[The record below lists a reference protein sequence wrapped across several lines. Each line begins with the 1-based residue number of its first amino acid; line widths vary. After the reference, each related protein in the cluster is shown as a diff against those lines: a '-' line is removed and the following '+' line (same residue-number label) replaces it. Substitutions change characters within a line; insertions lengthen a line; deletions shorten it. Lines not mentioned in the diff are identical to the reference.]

1 MPTLTFNLD
10 DEVTGSVTGSDE
22 MDDIEICAEV
32 TVDGYNIGSI
42 DWTHTPEIL
51 DEVTV
56 HVMTDFDLSPSDLDG
71 TNEDRLQFAA
81 DMTAEVI
88 KSITEQRDMH
98 RTRLAREREES
109 AQAKADQRAAEMKL
123 AAVWPAVVEAFG
135 ACCVDAADEPAV
147 AAEASIQIRRASAK
161 VLDALRTLGLEPE
174 PESKTDTES

>member
-10 DEVTGSVTGSDE
+10 DEVTGSVTGCDE

-32 TVDGYNIGSI
+32 TVDGDCIGSI

-56 HVMTDFDLSPSDLDG
+56 HVMTDFALSPSDLDG

-88 KSITEQRDMH
+88 KSITEQRDLN
-98 RTRLAREREES
+98 RERLAE
-109 AQAKADQRAAEMKL
+109 
-123 AAVWPAVVEAFG
+123 
-135 ACCVDAADEPAV
+135 
-147 AAEASIQIRRASAK
+147 
-161 VLDALRTLGLEPE
+161 
-174 PESKTDTES
+174 